1 MSTLKVN
8 TITPESGTTVS
19 ITGEIVM
26 TGANM
31 KYFSN
36 PNNLTSNV
44 TVNYGS
50 THNFAVVGPV
60 QVVSPAV
67 WTVSGGTGKII

>member
-8 TITPESGTTVS
+8 TITPESG
-19 ITGEIVM
+19 

-36 PNNLTSNV
+36 PNNLTSSV

-67 WTVSGGTGKII
+67 WTVSGGTVKII